1 MFSRH
6 FFMYELIWLAIFFQ
20 FGHTINNSEVILAVR
35 EEKIEKTVCQMFFFF
50 NVIYFG
56 HLEILHSN
64 FFFTVS
70 NFLVNLLDNL
80 FLTVKTIFNCHFQS
94 IVPSTVQPFV
104 YNFNFIRTKQ
114 DHEENWEKF
123 WKILCNLSDDRFLAQ
138 IGLIALLPLQVCPPY
153 LPTLACTLRV
163 LTEYSRCK
171 YTRDSL

>member
-1 MFSRH
+1 
-6 FFMYELIWLAIFFQ
+6 
-20 FGHTINNSEVILAVR
+20 
-35 EEKIEKTVCQMFFFF
+35 MFFFF
-50 NVIYFG
+50 NVVYFG

-80 FLTVKTIFNCHFQS
+80 FLTVKTIFNCNFQS

-104 YNFNFIRTKQ
+104 YNFNFIWTKQ